1 MGLILSKSTLYPKG
15 GALSRVLLVAG
26 GAAAAVAIAG
36 GAQAQTMNAN
46 SASFNAGY
54 GRVPGQE
61 NQPVDVSMR
70 DANGNLVVVDGQI
83 QAGAAGSVFASGV
96 SSVFAGAGGVSSS
109 GSATAI
115 GNNLNV
121 VVNGDYNTVIVD
133 STQTNTGDVT
143 ATAK

>member
-83 QAGAAGSVFASGV
+83 QAGAAGSVFA
-96 SSVFAGAGGVSSS
+96 GAGGVSSS

>member
-1 MGLILSKSTLYPKG
+1 MMVFIASTSRRPSLKVRAIALACAGL
-15 GALSRVLLVAG
+15 AG
-26 GAAAAVAIAG
+26 LAIAG

-54 GRVPGQE
+54 GRTPGQE

-83 QAGAAGSVFASGV
+83 QAGAFASAGV
-96 SSVFAGAGGVSSS
+96 GGTFSGAGGVSST

-115 GNNLNV
+115 GNNLSV
-121 VVNGDYNTVIVD
+121 ITQGDYNTVIVT
-133 STQTNTGDVT
+133 SVQTNTGDVT